1 MTEFQNTMI
10 FSKNLKPNQ
19 NPNFGI
25 LKIAAK
31 SIDKPLIEHLKMYLN
46 IDISGSMS
54 EHCRDGKEKI
64 HHIRTIIKNLLREL
78 YNFKEQKI
86 AIIVNGFESTVHK
99 IMDIDNLS
107 QHSLAVNVLPK
118 IDKLVPLNS
127 TNIEKALKKATKI
140 LDLTPKPSTD
150 ADADTEKKLK
160 VDQIVHIMLTD
171 GNATE
176 GITNPDILKTF
187 MPSSCKNILLG
198 IGNDYDAKAL
208 KIISSSSPT
217 TTFKHINEAETA
229 GLCVGEI
236 VHSLLFEVVSNL
248 KITIKNGKIYDY
260 MKGEWTQTIHV
271 DSIASEQTKV
281 YHIKKDAVTNLE
293 DAKVEA
299 HLEWTANNTQHQC
312 VIDTNTEDDLT
323 QYQFRQEV
331 LELLHRASKIT
342 HNTTS
347 ENHVFFDE
355 MFDNTQDSFIPYE
368 EKHREYYKKKQKERD
383 DRRQQIKDIKK
394 QLKDLLIQILKYM
407 DDNNLQED
415 MFYITLCKDLK
426 VSIDSIGNQNA
437 DLYISTRL
445 TSQGS
450 QETYSYN
457 PNQND
462 LVNEYNDE
470 LELEEV
476 DDYNEAYEE
485 LINKFNNRNNN
496 NNNNNNNLLNSPYA
510 TQRQAKLMRDISSTH
525 QTLSDD
531 SE

>member
-1 MTEFQNTMI
+1 MTELQNNMI
-10 FSKNLKPNQ
+10 FSKNLNLKPNQ
-19 NPNFGI
+19 DPNFGI
-25 LKIAAK
+25 LKIEAK
-31 SIDKPLIEHLKMYLN
+31 SIDKPLIKHLKMYLN

-99 IMDIDNLS
+99 IMDIDNLLE
-107 QHSLAVNVLPK
+107 QSLLVNVLPK
-118 IDKLVPLNS
+118 IEKLVPLNS
-127 TNIEKALKKATKI
+127 TNIEKALKTATKI
-140 LDLTPKPSTD
+140 LDLK
-150 ADADTEKKLK
+150 TESNKENK
-160 VDQIVHIMLTD
+160 VVHIMLTD

-198 IGNDYDAKAL
+198 IG
-208 KIISSSSPT
+208 
-217 TTFKHINEAETA
+217 TA

-236 VHSLLFEVVSNL
+236 IHSLLFEVVSDL
-248 KITIKNGKIYDY
+248 KITIQNGKIYDY
-260 MKGEWTQTIHV
+260 INGEWAQTIHV

-281 YHIKKDAVTNLE
+281 YHIKRDTDAQIQIV
-293 DAKVEA
+293 A

-331 LELLHRASKIT
+331 LEMLHNASLVT
-342 HNTTS
+342 HNTTN
-347 ENHVFFDE
+347 ETNVFFDE
-355 MFDNTQDSFIPYE
+355 MFDHAQDSFVPYE
-368 EKHREYYKKKQKERD
+368 EKHREYYQKKQKERD
-383 DRRQQIKDIKK
+383 ERTQQIKDIKK
-394 QLKDLLIQILKYM
+394 QLKGLLIQILKHM

-426 VSIDSIGNQNA
+426 VSIDSIGSQNA

-457 PNQND
+457 PES
-462 LVNEYNDE
+462 NEVEDE
-470 LELEEV
+470 VANEEEDEVV
-476 DDYNEAYEE
+476 DKVEEE
-485 LINKFNNRNNN
+485 LITSFNNKNNNRNM
-496 NNNNNNNLLNSPYA
+496 LKSPY
-510 TQRQAKLMRDISSTH
+510 TTPRQAKLMRDISSTH
-525 QTLSDD
+525 QTLSD